1 MIIRNPKKIKTV
13 TQGIFQTFRICRQPC
28 SAGIRRCVTAAV
40 RYRRF
45 QIRHPNLSL
54 HQKFANRQNI
64 LISRQKP
71 FHNQNITC
79 RRYSYCSV
87 HSFFCL
93 PNDSCSLLLESH
105 LYPFLFFRNGSKV
118 PSRFFLSFYIAPNRY
133 LFSLYLLLLSTR
145 SAKGGS
151 SPALSGS
158 VPSGCHCTATICP
171 LRLSIASM
179 VPSGAVAET
188 TMSSPG
194 VRTA

>member
-13 TQGIFQTFRICRQPC
+13 TQGIFQTLRICRQPC

-40 RYRRF
+40 RYRCF

-87 HSFFCL
+87 HSFCL

-105 LYPFLFFRNGSKV
+105 SYPFLFFVTVQKSHPGFSFLLHGSKSL
-118 PSRFFLSFYIAPNRY
+118 PFLSVSAASFYQIRKRR
-133 LFSLYLLLLSTR
+133 FI
-145 SAKGGS
+145 
-151 SPALSGS
+151 SGAEWIS
-158 VPSGCHCTATICP
+158 PSGCHCTATICP